1 MLCWCQE
8 DKPVAYAALQSEAEF
23 ASLWLAMAKA
33 SRDQQSSLNIA
44 DTTHCLV
51 KLFTQI
57 ISFDAHN
64 APMSCILFIIP
75 ILQKETEQRSSNLP
89 KKTG

>member
-1 MLCWCQE
+1 M
-8 DKPVAYAALQSEAEF
+8 YAALQSEAEF
-23 ASLWLAMAKA
+23 VSLWLAMARA
-33 SRDQQSSLNIA
+33 SRDPRSSLNIV
-44 DTTHCLV
+44 DTTRCLSTLV
-51 KLFTQI
+51 KLFTQMI
-57 ISFDAHN
+57 AFDAHN